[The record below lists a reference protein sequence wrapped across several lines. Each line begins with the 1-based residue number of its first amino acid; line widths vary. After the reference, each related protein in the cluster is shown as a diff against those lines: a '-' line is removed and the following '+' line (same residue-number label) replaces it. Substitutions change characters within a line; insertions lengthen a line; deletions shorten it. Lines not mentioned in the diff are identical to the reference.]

1 MRNQEE
7 IENHIRESLE
17 KTRKYLQLDGGDVV
31 FVRFEPA
38 TGVVEVSLLG
48 QCADC
53 PMSLMTLRAGIEKVI
68 LKDVP
73 EARRVENVR

>member
-7 IENHIRESLE
+7 IENKIRESLE